1 VTKIINQNPNIRFR
15 QGLRYHGTWEH
26 DCWIDGKQLKLVVGD
41 NSYEGRREYF
51 SGLNDEEFVR
61 DVIGRRDT
69 ICFMDNTV
77 VPDELVL
84 AFNEWRHLAHV
95 ERVQRLT
102 TQPERYGVIPPSD
115 PILLPFPT
123 VMPVVYQQ
131 GAGWVRTS
139 SKVASK

>member
-1 VTKIINQNPNIRFR
+1 M
-15 QGLRYHGTWEH
+15 
-26 DCWIDGKQLKLVVGD
+26 
-41 NSYEGRREYF
+41 
-51 SGLNDEEFVR
+51 
-61 DVIGRRDT
+61 IGRRDT
-69 ICFMDNTV
+69 ISFTDNTV

-102 TQPERYGVIPPSD
+102 TQPERYGVIPPND

-123 VMPVVYQQ
+123 VVPVVYLQ

-139 SKVASK
+139 SKVDSK